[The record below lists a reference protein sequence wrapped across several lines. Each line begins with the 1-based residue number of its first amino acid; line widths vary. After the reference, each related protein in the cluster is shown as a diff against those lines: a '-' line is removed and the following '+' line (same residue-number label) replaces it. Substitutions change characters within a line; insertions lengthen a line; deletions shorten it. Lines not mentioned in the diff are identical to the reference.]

1 MTAEVGTLRV
11 AIILLLFLVLIAWA
25 GLVLCGRSRWRA
37 GTLALRERLESARM
51 PIQPRVFDRRE
62 LQRLPEP
69 VQRYFRTA
77 LNEGQPMVSA
87 VRVEHTG
94 TFNMSDTSE
103 QWKLFTSDQRVIAR
117 LPGFD
122 WDARIAMAPFL
133 PVYVHDAYVAGEG
146 MLYAKVIGLFSVADL
161 RGTPEAA
168 RGELMRFLAEAA
180 WYPTALLPSQGVIW
194 TAADRA
200 SAHAT
205 LHDGVT
211 TVTLLFRFNE
221 AGLIESVFAADRG
234 RVVKGAV
241 IPTAW
246 EGRFRNYEKRHGMLV
261 PVDGEVA
268 WVLPDGAKPY
278 WRGHITRIEYEFAR

>member
-1 MTAEVGTLRV
+1 
-11 AIILLLFLVLIAWA
+11 
-25 GLVLCGRSRWRA
+25 
-37 GTLALRERLESARM
+37 
-51 PIQPRVFDRRE
+51 
-62 LQRLPEP
+62 
-69 VQRYFRTA
+69 
-77 LNEGQPMVSA
+77 
-87 VRVEHTG
+87 
-94 TFNMSDTSE
+94 
-103 QWKLFTSDQRVIAR
+103 
-117 LPGFD
+117 
-122 WDARIAMAPFL
+122 
-133 PVYVHDAYVAGEG
+133 

-234 RVVKGAV
+234 RGQ
-241 IPTAW
+241 
-246 EGRFRNYEKRHGMLV
+246 GCGY
-261 PVDGEVA
+261 
-268 WVLPDGAKPY
+268 PDGL
-278 WRGHITRIEYEFAR
+278 GGTVSQL

>member
-1 MTAEVGTLRV
+1 
-11 AIILLLFLVLIAWA
+11 
-25 GLVLCGRSRWRA
+25 
-37 GTLALRERLESARM
+37 
-51 PIQPRVFDRRE
+51 
-62 LQRLPEP
+62 
-69 VQRYFRTA
+69 
-77 LNEGQPMVSA
+77 MVSA

-180 WYPTALLPSQGVIW
+180 WYPTALC
-194 TAADRA
+194 
-200 SAHAT
+200 
-205 LHDGVT
+205 
-211 TVTLLFRFNE
+211 
-221 AGLIESVFAADRG
+221 
-234 RVVKGAV
+234 RVKV
-241 IPTAW
+241 
-246 EGRFRNYEKRHGMLV
+246 
-261 PVDGEVA
+261 
-268 WVLPDGAKPY
+268 
-278 WRGHITRIEYEFAR
+278 